1 MLVSDIL
8 KTKGT
13 AVVTVRPDIG
23 IEHLAQRLK
32 AERIGAVVVSTD
44 GASIDGII
52 SERDIVGGLAEYGA
66 GIGAKVVSDLMTRAV
81 VTCSP
86 DDTISH
92 VSKVMTKR
100 RIRHLPVT
108 EGRRLV
114 GIVSIGDVV
123 RHRLD
128 ELELETNV
136 LRDYAVS
143 RH

>member
-1 MLVSDIL
+1 
-8 KTKGT
+8 
-13 AVVTVRPDIG
+13 
-23 IEHLAQRLK
+23 
-32 AERIGAVVVSTD
+32 
-44 GASIDGII
+44 
-52 SERDIVGGLAEYGA
+52 
-66 GIGAKVVSDLMTRAV
+66 MTRAV
-81 VTCSP
+81 VTCTP

-100 RIRHLPVT
+100 RIRHLPVVDD
-108 EGRRLV
+108 GRLA